1 MVSRLETRLW
11 ERSMALLQKD
21 RKKATPALRE
31 TILRAASP
39 YPDEGIYFQI
49 DKDLKVY
56 PLFEAL
62 ALWTEVNPDALE
74 NYHPELRSVVSK
86 LVNAAEA
93 GFDVNI

>member
-21 RKKATPALRE
+21 RKKATPTLRE

-39 YPDEGIYFQI
+39 YPDEAIYFQI
-49 DKDLKVY
+49 DRDLKIY
-56 PLFEAL
+56 PL
-62 ALWTEVNPDALE
+62 WDCVSMWVQKSPVALE
-74 NYHPELRSVVSK
+74 NYHPELRLVVAK

-93 GFDVNI
+93 GKLEW